1 MSLAYGKDSFHVNYC
16 FFFFSIISFRTEMR
30 PLHLLLFEQKIE
42 TPLSN
47 DLKNIKPYL
56 VKLLFTELT
65 QFFKSSTLMN
75 DIQ

>member
-1 MSLAYGKDSFHVNYC
+1 MVKTHFMLIIVV
-16 FFFFSIISFRTEMR
+16 FFFSIISFRTEMK

-56 VKLLFTELT
+56 VKLFTELT

>member
-1 MSLAYGKDSFHVNYC
+1 
-16 FFFFSIISFRTEMR
+16 MR